1 VRSLQVI
8 LLAYLIGSI
17 PFGYLIVLARRGADV
32 RESGSGGTG
41 ATNVSRQAG
50 KGAGVLTLLLDAL
63 KGTAAVLCAHWLVG
77 SNNFAAAG
85 DKLPLSWLVSAAAV
99 AVIVGHCF
107 PVWLGFRGGK
117 GVATA
122 LGAFLVLTPIPVVLA
137 MLVFLPVVMLTR
149 YVSLA
154 SITAAVCIPIFAGV
168 EIVWTHGDSLSNPRF
183 VAVLVAVALIVFAH
197 RANIGRLFAGNE
209 NKFK

>member
-1 VRSLQVI
+1 VRPLQVI

-17 PFGYLIVLARRGADV
+17 PFGYLIVLARRGGDV
-32 RESGSGGTG
+32 RASGSGGTG

-50 KGAGVLTLLLDAL
+50 KAAGVLTLLLDAL
-63 KGTAAVLCAHWLVG
+63 KGAVAVLSAQWLIG
-77 SNNFAAAG
+77 APLFAASN
-85 DKLPLSWLVSAAAV
+85 DRLPLAWLASAAAV

-122 LGAFLVLTPIPVVLA
+122 LGAFLVLTPIPVVLG
-137 MLVFLPVVMLTR
+137 MFVFLPVVLLTR

-154 SITAAVCIPIFAGV
+154 SITAAVCLPFFV
-168 EIVWTHGDSLSNPRF
+168 FLQIVLTHGDVSVLRA
-183 VAVLVAVALIVFAH
+183 VAVLIAAALIVFAH
-197 RANIGRLFAGNE
+197 RANIGRLFAGTE

>member
-50 KGAGVLTLLLDAL
+50 KAAGVLTLLLDAL
-63 KGTAAVLCAHWLVG
+63 KGAVAVLAAQWLIG
-77 SNNFAAAG
+77 APSFAASS
-85 DKLPLSWLVSAAAV
+85 DRLPLSWLASAAAV
-99 AVIVGHCF
+99 AVMVGHCF

-137 MLVFLPVVMLTR
+137 MLVFLPMVLLTR

-154 SITAAVCIPIFAGV
+154 SISAALSIPVFLYLQ
-168 EIVWTHGDSLSNPRF
+168 IVLTHGDASVFR
-183 VAVLVAVALIVFAH
+183 AAAAMIAAALIVFAH
-197 RANIGRLFAGNE
+197 RANIGRLFAGTE
-209 NKFK
+209 SKFK

>member
-1 VRSLQVI
+1 MRSLQVI

-50 KGAGVLTLLLDAL
+50 KAAGVLTLLLDAL
-63 KGTAAVLCAHWLVG
+63 KGAVAVLSAQWLIG
-77 SNNFAAAG
+77 APMFAVSS
-85 DKLPLSWLVSAAAV
+85 DRLPLSWLVSAAAV

-122 LGAFLVLTPIPVVLA
+122 LGAFLLLTPIPVVLA
-137 MLVFLPVVMLTR
+137 MVVFIPIVWLTR
-149 YVSLA
+149 YVSVA
-154 SITAAVCIPIFAGV
+154 SITAAVCITFFVCLQI
-168 EIVWTHGDSLSNPRF
+168 IWTHGDVSVFRP
-183 VAVLVAVALIVFAH
+183 VAALIATALIVFAH
-197 RANIGRLFAGNE
+197 RANIGRLFAGTE
-209 NKFK
+209 SKFN

>member
-1 VRSLQVI
+1 VLSLQVI

-17 PFGYLIVLARRGADV
+17 PFGYLIVRARRGADV

-50 KGAGVLTLLLDAL
+50 KAAGVLTLLLDAL
-63 KGTAAVLCAHWLVG
+63 KGAVAVLSAQWLIG
-77 SNNFAAAG
+77 APLFAASN
-85 DKLPLSWLVSAAAV
+85 DWPPLSWLVSAAAV

-122 LGAFLVLTPIPVVLA
+122 LGAFLVLIPTPVVLA
-137 MLVFLPVVMLTR
+137 MFVFLPVVLLTR

-154 SITAAVCIPIFAGV
+154 SILAALSMPFFVFV
-168 EIVWTHGDSLSNPRF
+168 QIVLTHGDVSFLRAG
-183 VAVLVAVALIVFAH
+183 AVLIGAVLIVFAH
-197 RANIGRLFAGNE
+197 RANISRLYAGTE